1 MCVYYYVTYYYSVS
15 NMALTVALTL
25 KCLGNQSHITT
36 GFPKLD
42 FFGFIFHTIVDKAD
56 KRMLNDSRENETK
69 KLGLGKPVV
78 IWD

>member
-15 NMALTVALTL
+15 NMALTVAWLTL

-42 FFGFIFHTIVDKAD
+42 FLVSFSI
-56 KRMLNDSRENETK
+56 LSLTK
-69 KLGLGKPVV
+69 LTKEC
-78 IWD
+78 